1 MIKKRLFLALI
12 LLLVSLS
19 LFAEN
24 FYITDYDVDID
35 VALNRVYTVKENLT
49 LNYTTPS
56 HGFFRDIPIRYEHL
70 DNMEARV
77 NVLSV
82 NAPYEIEEGY
92 EYLSIRIG
100 DADELVS
107 GPVSY
112 EIVYTYDLG
121 ADIYPDYD
129 EFYFNIIS
137 SAWMCDIE
145 NVDFS
150 VHFPKNIRGE
160 NIYLTSGSFGRE
172 VNAVGAE
179 YVFNGTDTVVGLVDH
194 LSMNEPLTLRV
205 EMEEGFFVGAY
216 EKPDYTYISLSVII
230 VSFIVVLCLLVYL
243 YRRYGVDKPLVIFP
257 RFTPPEN
264 ITPLDAGYLY
274 DESADE
280 KDFTSM
286 IFYWADKGLI
296 EIHEEKKNEFRLK
309 KKDELRGAPA
319 YESEL
324 FEALFSKGDDVSIED
339 IATADF
345 AGKLSSSIKPK
356 LLKRFSKGENAIKD
370 EKAERA
376 STLGFLLILFY
387 AVLSAVMIS
396 LNDLGMSLLFLAL
409 EAGHTFLCYL
419 LFWKY
424 SKMQNKKANGLKL
437 LFMLAAIVVSAFNFL
452 ANLFFAADIISSD
465 SALLVMALL
474 ISFGLPVFA
483 LLSVVAGKRSEYGQ
497 RITEETLGYKDFL
510 EKVEAD
516 QLRKLID
523 EDPQYYYHNLSYA
536 IVFDLEDKW
545 AKKFKGIYM
554 DNASWYYGYSPVT
567 DYLFYSAMARR
578 FRSSYTVSYSKA
590 ISSTAGNGQHIGGS
604 FTSSGSSGFAG
615 GGFGGGGGRSW

>member
-1 MIKKRLFLALI
+1 MIRKRLFLAALF
-12 LLLVSLS
+12 LLLSLS

-35 VALNRVYTVKENLT
+35 VALNRVYTVKERLT

-56 HGFFRDIPIRYEHL
+56 HGFFRDIPVRYEHL
-70 DNMEARV
+70 DDMEARV
-77 NVLSV
+77 NILSV
-82 NAPYEIEEGY
+82 NAPYEVEEGY

-121 ADIYPDYD
+121 ADIYSDYD
-129 EFYFNIIS
+129 EFFFNIIGN
-137 SAWMCDIE
+137 AWMCDIE

-150 VHFPKNIRGE
+150 VHFPKSIRRE
-160 NIYLTSGSFGRE
+160 NIYLTSGAFYNDH
-172 VNAVGAE
+172 NAAGAE
-179 YVFNGTDTVVGLVDH
+179 YAFNGSDTITGSVEH
-194 LSMNEPLTLRV
+194 LSMNEALTLRV
-205 EMEEGFFVGAY
+205 EMEEGYFVGAY
-216 EKPDYTYISLSVII
+216 VKPDYTYISLSVII
-230 VSFIVVLCLLVYL
+230 ISFIVVLCLLVYL
-243 YRRYGVDKPLVIFP
+243 YRKYGVDKPLVIFP
-257 RFTPPEN
+257 RFTPPED

-286 IFYWADKGLI
+286 LFYWADKGLI

-309 KKDELRGAPA
+309 KREELRGAPV

-324 FEALFSKGDDVSIED
+324 FEALFANGDDVTLDEV
-339 IATADF
+339 ATTDF
-345 AGKLSSSIKPK
+345 VGKLSSSIKPK

-370 EKAERA
+370 ERAERA
-376 STLGFLLILFY
+376 STLGFILILFY
-387 AVLSAVMIS
+387 AVLSAVMLS

-409 EAGHTFLCYL
+409 EVGHTFLCYL
-419 LFWKY
+419 LCWKFT
-424 SKMQNKKANGLKL
+424 KMQNKKANGMKS
-437 LFMLAAIVVSAFNFL
+437 LFLVSGLAVSVFNFL
-452 ANLFFAADIISSD
+452 VNLFFAADMISSEY
-465 SALLVMALL
+465 ALLAICIL
-474 ISFGLPVFA
+474 ISFGLPVFM
-483 LLSVVAGKRSEYGQ
+483 LLSVVADKRSEYGQ

-510 EKVEAD
+510 EKVEVD
-516 QLRKLID
+516 QLKRLID
-523 EDPQYYYHNLSYA
+523 EDPQYYYHNLAYA

-545 AKKFKGIYM
+545 AKKFKGLYIA
-554 DNASWYYGYSPVT
+554 NASWYYGYSPVT

-578 FRSSYTVSYSKA
+578 FRSNYTRTYTTALSSK
-590 ISSTAGNGQHIGGS
+590 AGNGQHIGGS
-604 FTSSGSSGFAG
+604 FTSSGSSGFSG